1 MLPGKTGNSSNE
13 LRKTKDTWK
22 RSIPNDSYK
31 EAPHILAKSMEQMP
45 CLRVLLYCN
54 SCRYLGP
61 NRCFLPQEN
70 LVTATW
76 GRPTISRAF
85 QNVRE
90 NHPSFCHKSAGTPQF
105 QICNQNSK
113 KQVRNSQIKQKENKW
128 ASLSGK
134 IGKYKLIT

>member
-1 MLPGKTGNSSNE
+1 MNWERPEIPQRDQYPVTHI
-13 LRKTKDTWK
+13 RKHNTSWLK
-22 RSIPNDSYK
+22 
-31 EAPHILAKSMEQMP
+31 APSRWQCP
-45 CLRVLLYCN
+45 WVLLYCN

-70 LVTATW
+70 LVTDTW
-76 GRPTISRAF
+76 GRPTMSRAF

-90 NHPSFCHKSAGTPQF
+90 KCPSVIHKSVGMPQF

-113 KQVRNSQIKQKENKW
+113 KQVRNSQITQKENKG

-134 IGKYKLIT
+134 IGKYKLII